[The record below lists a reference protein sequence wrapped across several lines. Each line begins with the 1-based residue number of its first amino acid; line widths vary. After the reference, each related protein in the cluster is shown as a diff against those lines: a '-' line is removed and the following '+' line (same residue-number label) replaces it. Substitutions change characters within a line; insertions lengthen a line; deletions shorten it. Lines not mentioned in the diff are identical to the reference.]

1 MFSRSSWQTIFNHGY
16 FARCFHHLYFVEIF
30 VESYKTY
37 IEKAQIENR
46 TFYPLENAFL
56 PEETPLDRKE
66 LWFDGKINDSIEP

>member
-1 MFSRSSWQTIFNHGY
+1 MPYAWVLKIGSIWSR
-16 FARCFHHLYFVEIF
+16 
-30 VESYKTY
+30 YKTY

-66 LWFDGKINDSIEP
+66 LWFDGKINHPIKP